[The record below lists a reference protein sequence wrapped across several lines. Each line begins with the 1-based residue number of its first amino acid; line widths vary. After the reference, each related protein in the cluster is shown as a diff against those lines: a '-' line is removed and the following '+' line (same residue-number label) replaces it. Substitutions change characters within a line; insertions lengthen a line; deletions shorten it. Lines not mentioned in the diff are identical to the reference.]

1 MRNHPQPGKVV
12 ANTQDAPSS
21 WVQWATLRPTQGAVG
36 YVQVEAKKSSY
47 RELDPE
53 KRRSFAEEQA
63 ITVVLG
69 PSAVLHVIDHHHWG
83 ARLV

>member
-1 MRNHPQPGKVV
+1 MT
-12 ANTQDAPSS
+12 NTQDSPSS

-53 KRRSFAEEQA
+53 KDGRSPNSR
-63 ITVVLG
+63 
-69 PSAVLHVIDHHHWG
+69 PS
-83 ARLV
+83 R